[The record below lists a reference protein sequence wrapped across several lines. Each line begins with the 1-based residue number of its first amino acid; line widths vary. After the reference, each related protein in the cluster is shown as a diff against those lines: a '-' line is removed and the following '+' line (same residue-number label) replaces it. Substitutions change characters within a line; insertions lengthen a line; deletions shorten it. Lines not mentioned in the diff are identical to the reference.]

1 MAIVHKPVRRSR
13 AVYVHHVMGLYHKG
27 WGHHRLKRTGETKV
41 VERVW
46 ELGVDDCVKLTL
58 EMYGEDGDKY
68 RITPY
73 VIGKTV
79 LSIDIEPDNMITIE
93 VTNL

>member
-1 MAIVHKPVRRSR
+1 MPIVHKAVRRIR
-13 AVYVHHVMGLYHKG
+13 AVYVAPVMGLYHVG
-27 WGHHRLKRTGETKV
+27 WGHHKLKPTGAHRV
-41 VERVW
+41 VEKVW
-46 ELGVDDCVKLTL
+46 EVSGDCVKLTL

-73 VIGKTV
+73 IIGKDV
-79 LSIDIEPDNMITIE
+79 RSIDIEPHNMITIE

>member
-1 MAIVHKPVRRSR
+1 MPIVHKPVRRIR

-27 WGHHRLKRTGETKV
+27 WGNHRLQRTVETKV

-46 ELGVDDCVKLTL
+46 ELGVDGCVKLTL
-58 EMYGEDGDKY
+58 EMYGEDCDKY

-73 VIGKTV
+73 VIGKTIR
-79 LSIDIEPDNMITIE
+79 SIDIEPADMITIE

>member
-1 MAIVHKPVRRSR
+1 MPIVHKPVRRIR
-13 AVYVHHVMGLYHKG
+13 AVYVHHVMALYHKG
-27 WGHHRLKRTGETKV
+27 WGHHRLHRTGETKV

-46 ELGVDDCVKLTL
+46 ELGVDGCVKLTL
-58 EMYGEDGDKY
+58 EMYGEDCDKY

-73 VIGKTV
+73 VIGKMIR
-79 LSIDIEPDNMITIE
+79 SIDIEPEDMITIE

>member
-1 MAIVHKPVRRSR
+1 MPIVNKPVRRIR
-13 AVYVHHVMGLYHKG
+13 AVYVHHVMGLYDKG
-27 WGHHRLKRTGETKV
+27 WGNHRLQRTGETKV

-58 EMYGEDGDKY
+58 EMYGEGCDKY

-73 VIGKTV
+73 VIGKTIR
-79 LSIDIEPDNMITIE
+79 SIDIEPYDMITIE

>member
-1 MAIVHKPVRRSR
+1 MPIVNKPVRRIR
-13 AVYVHHVMGLYHKG
+13 AVFVLHVLGLYHKG
-27 WGHHRLKRTGETKV
+27 WGNRRLQRTGETKV

-58 EMYGEDGDKY
+58 EMYGEDCDKY

-79 LSIDIEPDNMITIE
+79 RSIDIEPDDMITIE
-93 VTNL
+93 ITNL